1 MLKTGQPVRQRAA
14 VHVLT
19 TVVLVAGNT
28 ATAPALNHRAY
39 AEEAENEIGNCGI
52 GSDLRC
58 FCIST
63 STFCE
68 DN

>member
-1 MLKTGQPVRQRAA
+1 MTAQLARQQAA
-14 VHVLT
+14 VHALT
-19 TVVLVAGNT
+19 TVVLVVGNT
-28 ATAPALNHRAY
+28 ATARALNHRAY

-58 FCIST
+58 FCMST